1 MTCYQEKYIEVC
13 EENEELQLEVNH
25 LAEELKNAEEV
36 LDNILPV
43 LNTYLTEEVA
53 IAIANEILGIRE

>member
-13 EENEELQLEVNH
+13 EENDELQREVNH

-43 LNTYLTEEVA
+43 LKTYVVEEMA

>member
-13 EENEELQLEVNH
+13 EENDELQREVNH

-36 LDNILPV
+36 LDNILPI
-43 LNTYLTEEVA
+43 LKTYVVEEMA
-53 IAIANEILGIRE
+53 IAIANEILGI